1 MGASAVAALAA
12 RHSSKP
18 TTRGI
23 IRPNR
28 SDSGPKTSCPNA
40 IPMRNAVSVN
50 CTDVAVVSRSVVISG
65 KAERYRSVAA
75 LLASVLGDDPSRI
88 GATRDLLNQLRD
100 APVNP
105 ASR

>member
-1 MGASAVAALAA
+1 
-12 RHSSKP
+12 
-18 TTRGI
+18 
-23 IRPNR
+23 
-28 SDSGPKTSCPNA
+28 
-40 IPMRNAVSVN
+40 
-50 CTDVAVVSRSVVISG
+50 
-65 KAERYRSVAA
+65 VAA